1 MSARDLQPSALDLPR
16 TRSSDVHWHRQ
27 EEVAIAQVQF
37 SFERI
42 DPLAKKQSDSVYR
55 IVDVVGV
62 SEKSWEDAGR
72 RAVETAAGSLR
83 DLRVAEVTK
92 MDMRVED
99 GKVLA
104 FRTRVALSFKYE
116 A

>member
-1 MSARDLQPSALDLPR
+1 MSLRGGNGRARFISLGR
-16 TRSSDVHWHRQ
+16 
-27 EEVAIAQVQF
+27 VA
-37 SFERI
+37 SM
-42 DPLAKKQSDSVYR
+42 AKKQTDSVYR
-55 IVDVVGV
+55 VVDVVGV

-99 GKVLA
+99 GKVLS

>member
-1 MSARDLQPSALDLPR
+1 VCAGIDR
-16 TRSSDVHWHRQ
+16 
-27 EEVAIAQVQF
+27 AIQF

-42 DPLAKKQSDSVYR
+42 DPMAKKQSDRVYR
-55 IVDVVGV
+55 VIDVVGV
-62 SEKSWEDAGR
+62 SETSWEDAGR
-72 RAVETAAGSLR
+72 IAVETAAGSLR

-92 MDMRVED
+92 MDMKVDD
-99 GKVLA
+99 GKVTA